1 MVNHD
6 NSLVATLI
14 EKGVNIPVP
23 STVEIGEDV
32 DINRISPEDVT
43 IHSGCK
49 IFGKK
54 TLIMSGVELGSRS
67 PVTIKNCQL
76 GKKVD
81 LKGGY
86 FEESTFLDSANM
98 GDGAEVREGCL
109 LEEEAN
115 GAHTVGL
122 KQTILFPFVTLG
134 SIINYCD
141 ILMAGGTSRTNHSE
155 VGSSYIHFNYTPNQ
169 DKATASLIGN
179 VAEGVML
186 NQPPIFLGGQGGIVG
201 PCQLGFNT
209 VIAAG
214 VIYREDCP
222 QGHKLLIG
230 KESQKDDMDF
240 YPGLY
245 WSVKRRVLNSIEYI
259 SNIIALRQWYLLI
272 RSKFYDGSDLDKFL
286 YEGAIEKL
294 EIVFNERVKRFKA
307 LANKMEKSIQL
318 YKSLMG
324 NKMSE
329 KLLNQKTELLKSIQ
343 VIEDEFISC
352 KAYLGEESLK
362 IEFLKSIDMSIQ
374 KKGKN
379 YINVIQNLSETETK
393 VGTSWLL
400 TIIDHVRKSVL
411 EYLPSYI

>member
-179 VAEGVML
+179 VAQGVML

-230 KESQKDDMDF
+230 KESQKDDIDF

-259 SNIIALRQWYLLI
+259 ANIIALRQWYLLI

-286 YEGAIEKL
+286 YDGAIEKL
-294 EIVFNERVKRFKA
+294 EIIFNERVKRFKA

-318 YKSLMG
+318 YKSVMG
-324 NKMSE
+324 NQTSE
-329 KLLNQKTELLKSIQ
+329 KLLNQKIELLKSIQ

-362 IEFLKSIDMSIQ
+362 IEFLKSIYISIQ

-411 EYLPSYI
+411 KYLPSYI

>member
-1 MVNHD
+1 MTNHN
-6 NSLVATLI
+6 NSLISALI
-14 EKGVNIPVP
+14 DKGVNIPVP
-23 STVEIGEDV
+23 SSVEIGEEV
-32 DINRISPEDVT
+32 NINQISAEDVT

-76 GKKVD
+76 GRKVD

-141 ILMAGGTSRTNHSE
+141 ILMAGGTSRSNHSE

-179 VAEGVML
+179 VAQGVML

-214 VIYREDCP
+214 VVYQGDCP
-222 QGHKLLIG
+222 QGHKLLTG
-230 KESQKDDMDF
+230 KEAQKDNMDF

-245 WSVKRRVLNSIEYI
+245 WSVKRRVINSIEYI
-259 SNIIALRQWYLLI
+259 ANIIALRQWYLLI
-272 RSKFYDGSDLDKFL
+272 RSKFFDGNDMDKIL

-294 EIVFNERVKRFKA
+294 ELVFNERVKRFKA

-318 YKSLMG
+318 YKSVMG
-324 NKMSE
+324 NQASE
-329 KLLNQKTELLKSIQ
+329 KLLNQKIELLKNIKG
-343 VIEDEFISC
+343 IEDEFINC
-352 KAYLGEESLK
+352 KAYSGEETQK
-362 IEFLKSIDMSIQ
+362 IEFLKNMDINIQ
-374 KKGKN
+374 KNGKN
-379 YINVIQNLSETETK
+379 YIKVIQNLTETEIQA
-393 VGTSWLL
+393 GTSWLL
-400 TIIDHVRKSVL
+400 TIVAHARDSILKH
-411 EYLPSYI
+411 LPSYT

>member
-1 MVNHD
+1 
-6 NSLVATLI
+6 
-14 EKGVNIPVP
+14 
-23 STVEIGEDV
+23 
-32 DINRISPEDVT
+32 
-43 IHSGCK
+43 
-49 IFGKK
+49 
-54 TLIMSGVELGSRS
+54 
-67 PVTIKNCQL
+67 
-76 GKKVD
+76 
-81 LKGGY
+81 
-86 FEESTFLDSANM
+86 
-98 GDGAEVREGCL
+98 
-109 LEEEAN
+109 
-115 GAHTVGL
+115 
-122 KQTILFPFVTLG
+122 
-134 SIINYCD
+134 
-141 ILMAGGTSRTNHSE
+141 
-155 VGSSYIHFNYTPNQ
+155 
-169 DKATASLIGN
+169 
-179 VAEGVML
+179 
-186 NQPPIFLGGQGGIVG
+186 VG

-259 SNIIALRQWYLLI
+259 ANIIALRQWYLLI

-318 YKSLMG
+318 YKSVMG
-324 NKMSE
+324 NQMSE
-329 KLLNQKTELLKSIQ
+329 KLLNQKIELLKSIQ

>member
-1 MVNHD
+1 
-6 NSLVATLI
+6 
-14 EKGVNIPVP
+14 
-23 STVEIGEDV
+23 
-32 DINRISPEDVT
+32 
-43 IHSGCK
+43 
-49 IFGKK
+49 
-54 TLIMSGVELGSRS
+54 MSGVELGSRS

-76 GKKVD
+76 GRNVN

-98 GDGAEVREGCL
+98 ADGDDVREGCL

-179 VAEGVML
+179 VAQGVML

-201 PCQLGFNT
+201 PCQLGFST

-230 KESQKDDMDF
+230 KKSQKDDMEF

>member
-230 KESQKDDMDF
+230 KESQKDDIDF

-259 SNIIALRQWYLLI
+259 ANIIALRQWYLLI

-286 YEGAIEKL
+286 YDGAIEKL
-294 EIVFNERVKRFKA
+294 EIIFNERVKRFKA

-318 YKSLMG
+318 YKSVMG
-324 NKMSE
+324 NQTSE
-329 KLLNQKTELLKSIQ
+329 KLLNQKIELLKSIQ

-362 IEFLKSIDMSIQ
+362 IEFLKSIYISIQ

-411 EYLPSYI
+411 KYLPSYI